1 MAEGEAA
8 TLVGGGVQ
16 HPERGLESGGQQSAR
31 ALGQQDRVGVGEGG
45 VGQVLGWAATAS
57 VEGDLRWDQSGQ
69 AAEVGCRGGALQ
81 PHEFVDV
88 CGRPS
93 APSTMRRF
101 LL

>member
-31 ALGQQDRVGVGEGG
+31 ALGRQDRVGVGEGG

-101 LL
+101 WL